1 MSYPTRLVTDE
12 ADKQRG
18 QFYTSHLGG
27 GGIGDHHEALGTGF
41 PDAPQAVRAKVKE
54 LGHLRNTKSKQTV
67 TCCPNEDSCSIFYK
81 QILDF
86 IKLFYFII

>member
-18 QFYTSHLGG
+18 QFCTSHLGG

-41 PDAPQAVRAKVKE
+41 PDAPQAVRAEIKE
-54 LGHLRNTKSKQTV
+54 LGHLRNTKSKLTV
-67 TCCPNEDSCSIFYK
+67 KCPNEDACSIFSK

-86 IKLFYFII
+86 IKLFYFRI